1 MALKLAKERIALQNK
16 ILELAGQTKSNYL
29 DMGELTKQSSSIDG
43 LLAHEIV
50 QTEDTQRETENAE
63 VKQEG
68 GEQEED
74 FKELNDHVVV
84 MDLAM
89 QQFWK

>member
-1 MALKLAKERIALQNK
+1 MAQKLAKERIALQNK

-50 QTEDTQRETENAE
+50 QTEDT
-63 VKQEG
+63 
-68 GEQEED
+68 
-74 FKELNDHVVV
+74 
-84 MDLAM
+84 
-89 QQFWK
+89 